1 MKRRLLFFQAPP
13 SSVVMFKQA
22 HNDPE
27 LVSVDSRSQSYL
39 GIDLVGFQ
47 ITLWPNT
54 LTAATKI

>member
-1 MKRRLLFFQAPP
+1 
-13 SSVVMFKQA
+13 MFKQA